1 MDDVERAIEIVT
13 AQSIK
18 TSVEYFLDGST
29 KLNDEESDILK
40 CLLRTIEYYSLK
52 ADYQAYYESIRP
64 ELELVLGTKEP
75 SDDII
80 EVLDVKENKDGSADI
95 SFNVGNEMVGKLVA
109 EGLGFLMIKSTY
121 STTTSGIVEMC
132 EAMKQKQT
140 D

>member
-13 AQSIK
+13 AHAIK

-40 CLLRTIEYYSLK
+40 CLLRVIEYYSLK

-64 ELELVLGTKEP
+64 KLELVLGTKEP

-80 EVLDVKENKDGSADI
+80 EVLDVKENSDGSADI
-95 SFNVGNEMVGKLVA
+95 SFNVGNDMVGKLVA

-140 D
+140 G

>member
-13 AQSIK
+13 AHAIK

-40 CLLRTIEYYSLK
+40 CLLRVIEYYSLK

-80 EVLDVKENKDGSADI
+80 EVLDVKENSDGSADI
-95 SFNVGNEMVGKLVA
+95 SFNVGNDMVGKLVA

-140 D
+140 G

>member
-1 MDDVERAIEIVT
+1 
-13 AQSIK
+13 
-18 TSVEYFLDGST
+18 
-29 KLNDEESDILK
+29 
-40 CLLRTIEYYSLK
+40 
-52 ADYQAYYESIRP
+52 
-64 ELELVLGTKEP
+64 LELVLGTKEP

>member
-1 MDDVERAIEIVT
+1 MADVERAIEIVT
-13 AQSIK
+13 AESLK
-18 TSVEYFLDGST
+18 TSVNYFLGGPE
-29 KLNDEESDILK
+29 KLDKEEKHILSS
-40 CLLRTIEYYSLK
+40 LLRVIEYYSLRL
-52 ADYQAYYESIRP
+52 DYLEYYESIKDDV
-64 ELELVLGTKEP
+64 ETALETKEP

-80 EVLDVKENKDGSADI
+80 EVLEVKENKDGSADI
-95 SFNVGNEMVGKLVA
+95 SFNVGNDMIGTLVG

>member
-1 MDDVERAIEIVT
+1 MADVERAIEIVT
-13 AQSIK
+13 AESLK
-18 TSVEYFLDGST
+18 TSVNYFLGGPE
-29 KLNDEESDILK
+29 KLDKEEKHILSS
-40 CLLRTIEYYSLK
+40 LLRVIEYYSLRL
-52 ADYQAYYESIRP
+52 DYLEYYESIKDDV
-64 ELELVLGTKEP
+64 ETALETKEP

-80 EVLDVKENKDGSADI
+80 EVLEVKENKDGSADI
-95 SFNVGNEMVGKLVA
+95 SFNVGNEMVATLVG

>member
-13 AQSIK
+13 AHAIK

-64 ELELVLGTKEP
+64 KLELVLGTKEP

-95 SFNVGNEMVGKLVA
+95 SFNVGNDMVGKLVG

-140 D
+140 G